1 MKENNKSKFTLID
14 DSGVEREYEMLFTFD
29 SDETKKSYMVYTDH
43 DKDADGKEKV
53 YASIFDPTG
62 LDKNIY
68 PIESEKE
75 WLTICNILNSIQAK
89 IKDEK

>member
-1 MKENNKSKFTLID
+1 MH
-14 DSGVEREYEMLFTFD
+14 FTFD

-53 YASIFDPTG
+53 YASIFDPNG

-68 PIESEKE
+68 PIENEKE

>member
-29 SDETKKSYMVYTDH
+29 SDETKKSYMVYTAH
-43 DKDADGKEKV
+43 DKEKV
-53 YASIFDPTG
+53 YASIFDPNG

>member
-14 DSGVEREYEMLFTFD
+14 DRGVEKEYEMLFTFD

-53 YASIFDPTG
+53 YASIFDPNG

-68 PIESEKE
+68 PIESKKE
-75 WLTICNILNSIQAK
+75 WLTICNILNSIQTK

>member
-14 DSGVEREYEMLFTFD
+14 DRGVEKEYEMLFTFD
-29 SDETKKSYMVYTDH
+29 SDET
-43 DKDADGKEKV
+43 
-53 YASIFDPTG
+53 
-62 LDKNIY
+62 KNIY

>member
-53 YASIFDPTG
+53 YASISKRSRQKYLPNRKWKRMANH
-62 LDKNIY
+62 L
-68 PIESEKE
+68 
-75 WLTICNILNSIQAK
+75 
-89 IKDEK
+89 